1 MHKLVEKYSTDSH
14 PVAAEYLETIMSMQ
28 EASSLGSVVS
38 SATFVEYIESYI
50 DDVNRSGLILAKMP
64 KCTSRG
70 VKRNKKGIEVQVGEF
85 LDVKNVT
92 CSLVI

>member
-1 MHKLVEKYSTDSH
+1 MPGGFVVHKLVEKYSTDSH

-50 DDVNRSGLILAKMP
+50 DDVNRSGLILLNAKVH
-64 KCTSRG
+64 KSRG
-70 VKRNKKGIEVQVGEF
+70 QRE
-85 LDVKNVT
+85 
-92 CSLVI
+92 